1 MAPIQPVRCI
11 YRYNGDI
18 QLTSQRQTSNTDS
31 TSTRPRLQAINQ
43 DYADLDEQIRQAA
56 HIIGLPKD
64 WSVINEQESRAEVT
78 RHIVRARAEWVL
90 RWILDKLKDETDA
103 GKKARAHP
111 ATWQLLDWMIH
122 VLPVSR
128 SAPHMRDASLPTIL
142 ERALF
147 EHFDSSSNAQSE
159 DVHMED
165 ASDSSDAPHTGSK
178 PSRKRKRG
186 ENGTRSNQGTSK
198 KSGPNT
204 LFHAVRVVAATV
216 IFLASRNDKS
226 QDTTQAELMKM
237 VLRTESAQAA
247 RILRFWLE
255 GVTQLLS
262 VKSASPSDVNDALDL
277 SLVVEIWDVR
287 ILDSKDEV
295 GVSADEFSTEC
306 LVPTL
311 TLLETLGSLR
321 RQHSTHISAIAVDRA
336 TQKLDRLLAKHV
348 LAPSRAAF
356 FADVTEEPVKPTSE
370 REAKTLSNNLAPLR
384 AKLLQA
390 AQIEDAGEL
399 LPAQLALLFNAV
411 STLLDLAIRA
421 SPSRSPKGKLAE
433 KPWIQAVFA
442 VLAAC
447 AGCSLDAPP
456 EFVTRETAVGALEG
470 ALRVLQVHNI
480 SVNPGLLETVFWYY
494 GGVKYPERQEKQIHW
509 PLIASLIKLDASV
522 FVAEPKT
529 SIKVSPDKDHADL
542 AEFIF
547 ERISAEEMKNPD
559 FTSTP
564 PQGLTKSHH
573 TEILIST
580 GRTLVIGQIIIPLM
594 SAFLRNRNLLGF
606 LRRWDQ
612 QLVRIYRQETKK
624 APKRRQEHVWEDRA
638 LSKALGEIFEQSL
651 TQGQISTL
659 VEEHAQ
665 RITKLGETIESGANG
680 DVDVKKHA
688 GYRNAASSAFILPAI
703 LQAVR
708 TDEIVMTLRPHL
720 ETLFRS
726 FITWVQDDRFSLHS
740 QVSQTWFTLSQL
752 LAKLWPIELHRSP
765 NLQGELLEPLIPSAL
780 NDISGNRTGDS
791 VRRIDSSAQAAAM
804 LFLLNVCTYM
814 QKVPDFDA
822 VIQAALTRI
831 TKALSDKQLDPP
843 EHAKVV
849 EFFCTYF
856 IGLFGYLDGSEC
868 VESLQ
873 SVLSM
878 LAKVDDSIQSNLLNS
893 LSHSIINEGSASLK
907 KAYYSTLTNALS
919 ESDGRQHDMAVKA
932 MSYIHPAAFSRE
944 QRETILNQIIDLIY
958 TKSNTSTELI
968 SIATHLMETPNA
980 TAKIST
986 DSSVIFAVAE
996 KLHQHGNE
1004 SPATLQ
1010 LLRRLVRSI
1019 LGHMI
1024 PNEKQSQNRT
1034 FLKGFA
1040 AKVDQIATASKK
1052 CSAARLSILRATIH
1066 AQKQSKL
1073 IDPLQYVELLK
1084 HCLTDGDGSET
1095 ASLQEILDAFN
1106 ELPSAALQA
1115 LNIYDTTRAWL
1126 RIWVNDNSDLESYIA
1141 SSGESATELAEYV
1154 ARLHTIVARFRL
1166 YPNVNWFISLTLRIL
1181 REPLTDGVKSTT
1193 YDAVKDALAP
1203 LEFWEKL
1210 DLIPTLTDVTD
1221 HLNRASSYRMFSI
1234 LITTLSD
1241 KLESNAELMHKQL
1254 ALLPHICVLL
1264 AQTSDYASFNALL
1277 NSINTIL
1284 NDKPSLASQHSIEC
1298 VLSVL
1303 VKLTSRSSPALPTS
1317 HAPDIFSRLCETT
1330 RLVLLLHRGRIGGR
1344 FHILLPLLQGLLFCL
1359 FIPNTPR
1366 SGALPHWLR
1375 PSTSTST
1382 EPIRLT
1388 PQNATQ
1394 FSRLLATLCNPP
1406 QSSITKAH
1414 QHHSSSK
1421 SQSKSK
1427 DLNDPIR
1434 AARDRV
1440 ATFLYPLLAAYCR
1453 FQLSGRLEAGVR
1465 EKVLPGVWE
1474 AVGTAALHKEA
1485 LDAMFAGLG
1494 RSERDVWRG
1503 VWSEWESVSGRRQIV
1518 E

>member
-1 MAPIQPVRCI
+1 MAPMQP
-11 YRYNGDI
+11 
-18 QLTSQRQTSNTDS
+18 TSNTDS
-31 TSTRPRLQAINQ
+31 TSTRLQAINQ

-56 HIIGLPKD
+56 HIIGLPED
-64 WSVINEQESRAEVT
+64 WHVLNEQEARAELT

-90 RWILDKLKDETDA
+90 RWILDKLKEETDA

-111 ATWQLLDWMIH
+111 ATWQLLEWMIH

-147 EHFDSSSNAQSE
+147 ELFDSSSNAQSE

-165 ASDSSDAPHTGSK
+165 ASDSSDASRTGSK

-186 ENGTRSNQGTSK
+186 EHGTTSNQVISK
-198 KSGPNT
+198 KNGPNT

-226 QDTTQAELMKM
+226 PDTTQAELMKM

-277 SLVVEIWDVR
+277 SLVVEIWDAR
-287 ILDSKDEV
+287 ILDSIDEV

-370 REAKTLSNNLAPLR
+370 REAKALSNNLAPLR

-390 AQIEDAGEL
+390 AQIEDAGDS
-399 LPAQLALLFNAV
+399 LPPQLALLFNAV

-456 EFVTRETAVGALEG
+456 KFVTRETAVGALEG
-470 ALRVLQVHNI
+470 ALRVLQVHNVSI
-480 SVNPGLLETVFWYY
+480 SPGLLETIFWYY
-494 GGVKYPERQEKQIHW
+494 GGVKYPEHQEKQIHW

-529 SIKVSPDKDHADL
+529 GLKVSPDKDHTDL

-547 ERISAEEMKNPD
+547 ERISAEEMKNPS
-559 FTSTP
+559 FTFTP

-573 TEILIST
+573 TETFPST
-580 GRTLVIGQIIIPLM
+580 GKTLVIGQIIIPLM
-594 SAFLRNRNLLGF
+594 SAFVRNRNLLGF

-612 QLVRIYRQETKK
+612 QLVRIYGHETKK
-624 APKRRQEHVWEDRA
+624 ALKKRQEHVWENQD
-638 LSKALGEIFEQSL
+638 LSKALGEVFEQSL

-665 RITKLGETIESGANG
+665 RITKLGEAIENGANE
-680 DVDVKKHA
+680 DVKKYA

-708 TDEIVMTLRPHL
+708 ADETVMTLRPHL

-752 LAKLWPIELHRSP
+752 LAKLWPIDLHRSP

-780 NDISGNRTGDS
+780 NDISGSRTGDS
-791 VRRIDSSAQAAAM
+791 VRRIDSSAQSAAM

-814 QKVPDFDA
+814 QKVPEFDA

-873 SVLSM
+873 SVVSM
-878 LAKVDDSIQSNLLNS
+878 LAKVDDNIQSNLLNS
-893 LSHSIINEGSASLK
+893 LSHSIINEGNASLK
-907 KAYYSTLTNALS
+907 KAYYSALTNALS
-919 ESDGRQHDMAVKA
+919 KNDGRQHDMAVKA

-944 QRETILNQIIDLIY
+944 QRETILNQIIDLIC
-958 TKSNTSTELI
+958 TKSNTSTELM

-986 DSSVIFAVAE
+986 DSSIIFAVAE
-996 KLHQHGNE
+996 TLHQHGNE

-1010 LLRRLVRSI
+1010 LLRRLVGSI

-1073 IDPLQYVELLK
+1073 IDLLQYVELLK
-1084 HCLTDGDGSET
+1084 HCLTDGDGNET

-1126 RIWVNDNSDLESYIA
+1126 RIWVNDNSDLELYIA

-1181 REPLTDGVKSTT
+1181 REPLTDGVKATT

-1221 HLNRASSYRMFSI
+1221 PLNRASSYRMFSI

-1254 ALLPHICVLL
+1254 VLLPRICVLL

-1277 NSINTIL
+1277 NSTNTIL

-1317 HAPDIFSRLCETT
+1317 HAPDIFSRLCETI

-1344 FHILLPLLQGLLFCL
+1344 FHLLLPLLQGLLFCL

-1366 SGALPHWLR
+1366 SGALPPWLR

-1421 SQSKSK
+1421 LQSKSK

-1465 EKVLPGVWE
+1465 EKMLPGMWE
-1474 AVGTAALHKEA
+1474 AVGTAALHKET

-1503 VWSEWESVSGRRQIV
+1503 VWGEWESVSGRRQIV
-1518 E
+1518 D